1 MNCLSHRNKNLITHL
16 TNVKKIGFHFFGN
29 KDKVVFGLPDNLE
42 KVLEIALFYHDF
54 GKSTKFFQ
62 DYLKASINNEKY
74 EGNSELA
81 QHALISACLAAYKI
95 SNTLEKIDNT
105 ILFSFLAFLAI
116 RKHHGNFEN
125 LDEMLV
131 ISEAK
136 WRSLEKQWNNVL
148 EEFKKEIDN
157 ISFEDVKDFIED
169 LDLLWDKDSEIGKID
184 NYFLLN
190 FLFSILIYSDKTEVV
205 LGPKIDTV
213 KLPDKIFNSVNNYK
227 NQIFKNS
234 EKTELNRLREDA
246 YNISLVNLLKQHKNG
261 NIFSLNLPTGSGKTL
276 TVLNLAFNLL
286 KNDKSL
292 QRIIYALPFTSI
304 VDQTEKVAKDIF
316 NKNGLNSDDYLIVH
330 HHLAEAKI
338 KLDENYIEGDK
349 AEFLIENWDKPFVL
363 TTFWQLFNSIIT
375 NKNSQLR
382 KFHNLA
388 NSIIILDEVQTIP
401 YKYWILTN
409 EVLKKMCEMFN
420 IKIIF
425 LTATMPLIFSEEK
438 NEIIPLIPKDKR
450 SEYFS
455 KFSRY
460 RIKIVNHLNE
470 INIDELFEIAK
481 KDIKKN
487 INKSFIFVFNT
498 INTSIEFYKKIK
510 SEFSDKEPI
519 YLSSNIL
526 PIERQKRIAEIK
538 NNSKGKIIVSTQVIE
553 AGVDIDLDI
562 VYRDFAPLD
571 SIIQS
576 SGRCNRNNKKEMGV
590 VKVFKLKNKHG
601 KCDYNYIYCGL
612 SVDATNLVLKNKDK
626 IYENKVLEL
635 INEYYCKI
643 KGNSTTNP
651 SNEILSAMKNLNYED
666 VNNKFKLIDE
676 IPSFSMFFEIDKRAK
691 ELLKLFKEIMNI
703 NDRFER
709 KSEFLKIKSD
719 FYRYVLSVKIS
730 EKSQSYYSSFETIGD
745 LRIVPKDL
753 LESVYD
759 SDTGLKYE
767 WSIFL

>member
-1 MNCLSHRNKNLITHL
+1 MNCLSHPNKNLITHL
-16 TNVKKIGFHFFGN
+16 SNVKKIGLTLFGN

-62 DYLKASINNEKY
+62 DYLNASIINEKY
-74 EGNSELA
+74 EGNSELT

-95 SNTLEKIDNT
+95 SNTLEKIDNSL
-105 ILFSFLAFLAI
+105 LFSLLVFLAI

-131 ISEAK
+131 ISETK
-136 WRSLEKQWNNVL
+136 WRSLEEQWNNVL

-157 ISFEDVKDFIED
+157 IPFEDLKDFIE
-169 LDLLWDKDSEIGKID
+169 DLLWDKDSEIGKLD

-213 KLPDKIFNSVNNYK
+213 KFPDKIFNSVNNYK

-261 NIFSLNLPTGSGKTL
+261 NIFSLNLPTGAGKTL

-304 VDQTEKVAKDIF
+304 VDQTEKVLKDIF

-409 EVLKKMCEMFN
+409 EVFKKMCEIFN

-460 RIKIVNHLNE
+460 RIEIVNHLNE

-487 INKSFIFVFNT
+487 INKSFLFVFNT
-498 INTSIEFYKKIK
+498 INTSIEFYNKIK
-510 SEFSDKEPI
+510 SEFSDKKLI

-526 PIERQKRIAEIK
+526 PIERQKRIAKIK
-538 NNSKGKIIVSTQVIE
+538 NNSKDKIIVSTQVIE

-576 SGRCNRNNKKEMGV
+576 SGRCNRNSKKEIGV
-590 VKVFKLKNKHG
+590 VKVFKLRNCRG
-601 KCDYNYIYCGL
+601 KYDYSYIYSGL
-612 SVDATNLVLKNKDK
+612 SVNATDLVFKNKDK
-626 IYENKVLEL
+626 VDESKVLEL

-643 KGNSTTNP
+643 KENSSTNF
-651 SNEILSAMKNLNYED
+651 SNEILIAMKNLNYEE
-666 VNNKFKLIDE
+666 VSNKFKLIDE
-676 IPSFSMFFEIDKRAK
+676 IPSFSMFFEIDERAK
-691 ELLKLFKEIMNI
+691 KLLKIFKEIMNI
-703 NDRFER
+703 NDRYER

-719 FYRYVLSVKIS
+719 FYRYVLSVKLS
-730 EKSQSYYSSFETIGD
+730 EKTKSYHSSFDAIGE
-745 LRIVPKDL
+745 LRIVSKDL
-753 LESVYD
+753 CESVYD
-759 SDTGLKYE
+759 VDTGLKYE
-767 WSIFL
+767 WSVFL